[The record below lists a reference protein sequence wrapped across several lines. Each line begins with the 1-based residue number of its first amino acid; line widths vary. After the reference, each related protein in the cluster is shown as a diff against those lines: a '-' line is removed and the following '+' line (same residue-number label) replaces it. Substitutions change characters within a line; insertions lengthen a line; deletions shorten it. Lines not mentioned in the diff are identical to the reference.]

1 MLNCSELNVELFY
14 EVNVELFYEVK
25 VELFYE
31 VNVELFYLLYSVA
44 LTTSLLSS

>member
-14 EVNVELFYEVK
+14 EVNVEFFYEVK

-31 VNVELFYLLYSVA
+31 VNVELLYLLYSVA